1 MGLYI
6 STKLIGIIAFIMIF
20 TYTAEGIILLD
31 NSALEK
37 AQTGSFKQAYLSFN
51 DWIDTSFTYERDVIL
66 NHTYLQDWTT
76 TSRFHF
82 IILSC
87 ATKFSGTDFDY
98 QDRYLAFFD
107 FYKTG
112 VSFWERGGLTSQA
125 KKEIKEDYRRYLKD
139 FGWDFDEYGVLKT
152 YQKNFVENAIDFLA
166 KVPEAFGKIVD
177 LLTFNIKDSYGAT
190 VIPAEAMFF
199 LNIFFMP
206 MWILLT
212 IEALPLIAKI
222 IEAIGSLIPF

>member
-31 NSALEK
+31 SSDLEK
-37 AQTGSFKQAYLSFN
+37 AQTGSFKQAYLDFN

-66 NHTYLQDWTT
+66 NHTYYQDWTT

-82 IILSC
+82 IILSS
-87 ATKFSGTDFDY
+87 ANKFTGTDFDY
-98 QDRYLAFFD
+98 QDRYRAFFD

-112 VSFWERGGLTSQA
+112 VSFWERGGLTQNA

-139 FGWDFDEYGVLKT
+139 FGWDLDEYGTLKT

-190 VIPAEAMFF
+190 IIPAGAMFF